1 VSSIP
6 ALDAWVPM
14 SVGALRALMEGADL
28 RWWLS
33 GGCAL
38 DLFVGHRIRHHGDID
53 ISVARADWDAFR
65 THVGER
71 LECFAA
77 RQGLLTPAPP
87 VIPEAIHNV
96 WTREVGSNSWQ
107 LQVNLEP
114 VDDGI
119 WRYRRDERVQRALSE
134 VVRVDREVP
143 YVRPSVQLLWKA
155 KAPTSKDE
163 VDKAAVFDLL
173 DPFEREWLAASIAIA
188 HADSPWAE

>member
-14 SVGALRALMEGADL
+14 SVGAVGALMEGAEV

-38 DLFVGHRIRHHGDID
+38 DLFAGHRIRHHGDID

-65 THVGER
+65 THAGER
-71 LECFAA
+71 LDCFAA
-77 RQGLLTPAPP
+77 RRSVLTPAPA

-96 WTREVGSNSWQ
+96 WTREVGSSSWQ

-114 VDDGI
+114 VVDDV
-119 WRYRRDERVQRALSE
+119 WRYRRDERVQRPLGE
-134 VVRVDREVP
+134 VVQIDREMP
-143 YVRPSVQLLWKA
+143 YVTPAVQLLWKA

-163 VDKAAVFDLL
+163 IDKAAVFDLL
-173 DPFEREWLAASIAIA
+173 DPFEREWLSASIALA
-188 HADSPWAE
+188 HPDSRWA